1 MVWRAEDPQGNEAAK
16 VKYDIVPFTRG
27 AVMDLGCGPHKAYA
41 HFIGVDNLKDVELF
55 GIQMRPDLVIP
66 DCSDLQ
72 PHVIDGSLDAI
83 FSSHLLEHIEDAEGA
98 LRSWWKAIKPGGHLC
113 LYLPHCDLYPRIGT
127 PGSNPDHKHD
137 FHPDDIEALMRK
149 VGGWDLLVNEVRD
162 GGMEYS
168 FLQVYRK
175 REDGQHVLAWK
186 HRPTAPTC
194 CVVRYGGFG
203 DQLQAAN
210 ILPELK
216 RQGYHITFMTTPQ
229 GQSILRGDPHIDAWL
244 LQDHEQVPNQELW
257 EFWSVWARKFDK
269 WVNLSSS
276 VEDTLLAR
284 PGNPNHAWPHEV
296 RHKYLNRNYL
306 EFTAELAGVPFM
318 PEARFYP
325 SEDEQRRATA
335 LMRADDPSA
344 QAFNILWVLSGSSPH
359 KFYPGQDVVIERVL
373 REIPEAR
380 LILSGDIACK
390 ILEAGWEENPRILCT
405 SGEMGIRDTL
415 TVAQLA
421 DVVIGPETGVLNA
434 VGFEPA
440 VAKICLLSHSS
451 AENLTK
457 HWVNATALHAQN
469 TPCYPCHQ
477 LHTGMRYCREH
488 EASGAAMC
496 QVDIHPD
503 DVFNAIRWQYA
514 LWTTR
519 KAGIAA

>member
-1 MVWRAEDPQGNEAAK
+1 MTWRMDDPQGNEAAK

-27 AVMDLGCGPHKAYA
+27 AVMDLGCGPHKAYR

-72 PHVIDGSLDAI
+72 PHVNDASLDAI
-83 FSSHLLEHIEDAEGA
+83 FSSHLLEHIPDAAAA
-98 LRSWWKAIKPGGHLC
+98 LRSWWQAIKVGGHLC
-113 LYLPHCDLYPRIGT
+113 LYLPHCGLYPRIGT
-127 PGSNPDHKHD
+127 PGANPDHKHD
-137 FHPDDIEALMRK
+137 FHPDDIEALMRR

-162 GGMEYS
+162 AGTEYS
-168 FLQVYRK
+168 FLQIYRK

-186 HRPTAPTC
+186 HPPAAPTC

-203 DQLQAAN
+203 DQIQAAN
-210 ILPELK
+210 VLPELK
-216 RQGYHITFMTTPQ
+216 RQGYHITFMTTPK
-229 GQSILRGDPHIDAWL
+229 GQDILRHDPHIDAWL
-244 LQDHEQVPNQELW
+244 LQDPDQVPNQELW

-296 RHKYLNRNYL
+296 RNKYLNRNYL
-306 EFTAELAGVPFM
+306 EFTAELAGVPYKS
-318 PEARFYP
+318 EARFYP
-325 SEDEQRRATA
+325 SEDEQRRAVA

-344 QAFNILWVLSGSSPH
+344 QAFNLLWVLSGSSPH

-380 LILSGDIACK
+380 LILTGDIACK
-390 ILEAGWEENPRILCT
+390 ILEAGWEEHPRILCT
-405 SGEMGIRDTL
+405 SGEMAIRDTL

-434 VGFEPA
+434 VGFDAA
-440 VAKICLLSHSS
+440 VHKICLLSHSS

-457 HWVNATALHAQN
+457 HWANATAVHARN

-477 LHTGMRYCREH
+477 LHTGMRYCREDA
-488 EASGAAMC
+488 ASGAAQC

-503 DVFNAIRWQYA
+503 EVFSAIRWQYA